1 MNKASS
7 SFVLFVLAILFVS
20 FQSYAQVRGQ
30 TLQES
35 LHQDLRPRERLRLSE
50 LLRLSYQDQEEFEIL
65 SLRVTAQALQGR
77 EGRGREERLELSER
91 GRVISSQVIQR
102 QLRDVQFVLP
112 QGTTFESL
120 ELTSTSPVYLSQIT
134 AEVRSRRMPDRFPG
148 PHPGPRPDG
157 GYDTPA
163 TPNSFLILRSYQQ
176 VRGFAVISVDQL
188 ARQQY
193 GVSLEG
199 AEVEMVIVQGDPV
212 MYGRPATVQ
221 VELNRRLVGDIRYLN
236 APQSQIPLPLQRG
249 ETVRSLSLVVN
260 GDALITEIRVR
271 VGEVRPRFPEFPSS
285 QRIFVQ
291 REVGPQYPL
300 FVSELLRFE
309 NRLIRT
315 ITIEARSSRQLNSQI
330 TLLAG
335 QREIQGVIQAV
346 PNSMR
351 VTIQLRRPV
360 TPQELRIESIGFSVI
375 ETLEFQF
382 ENQPRY

>member
-30 TLQES
+30 VLQES

-50 LLRLSYQDQEEFEIL
+50 LLRLTYQEQEDFEIL
-65 SLRVTAQALQGR
+65 SLRVTAQSLQGR
-77 EGRGREERLELSER
+77 EARLELSER
-91 GRVISSQVIQR
+91 GRMISSQVVQR
-102 QLRDVQFVLP
+102 QLRDAQFQLP
-112 QGTTFESL
+112 QGTTLESL
-120 ELTSTSPVYLSQIT
+120 ELTSSSPVYLSQIT
-134 AEVRSRRMPDRFPG
+134 AEVRSHRMPDRG
-148 PHPGPRPDG
+148 HGPRPG
-157 GYDTPA
+157 PGYDTPA
-163 TPNSFLILRSYQQ
+163 TPNSFLILRLYQQ
-176 VRGFAVISVDQL
+176 VRGFAVISVDEL

-260 GDALITEIRVR
+260 GDALVTEIRVR
-271 VGEVRPRFPEFPSS
+271 VGAVRPRFPETPYA
-285 QRIFVQ
+285 QRIIVQ
-291 REVGPQYPL
+291 REIGQQYPL
-300 FVSELLRFE
+300 YVSEVLRYE
-309 NRLIRT
+309 NRLIRA
-315 ITIEARSSRQLNSQI
+315 ITIEARSTRQMNSQV

-335 QREIQGVIQAV
+335 QREIQGVLQTG

-360 TPQELRIESIGFSVI
+360 SPQELRFESIGFAVI
-375 ETLEFQF
+375 EALEFQ
-382 ENQPRY
+382 Y